1 MPDKTSHDATADNI
15 QFTYADP
22 TFSLPKRALI
32 RAIEK
37 VTGQPRLK
45 RLYLENQRNPIA
57 GENFFAAA
65 VRKLQLDVQFDQAQ
79 LERIPKTGPCV
90 IVANHPYGVL
100 DGVIIA
106 WLIGLVRHDFV
117 ILTNAVLLHAPETQA
132 YLLPVDFA
140 ETEEAMQTNLRTRA
154 EARKL
159 LDKGGCVIVFPAGG
173 VSTSPDKLGRHPA
186 MDAPWQPF
194 TVQLIQR
201 SKAVVVPIFFGGQNS
216 RLFQIASHM
225 NQTLRL
231 SLIFKEVRDRIGTV
245 LPLAIGDP
253 IDGAELA
260 ASTDRK
266 AVAHDLME
274 RTYALARKLPG
285 DRTAR
290 KLSSQRSAAA
300 AKPSNPPRVCAPK
313 I

>member
-1 MPDKTSHDATADNI
+1 MAGKTGRDTEGGEVE
-15 QFTYADP
+15 FTYADP
-22 TFSLPKRALI
+22 TFSKPKRALI

-37 VTGQPRLK
+37 VTGQPKLK
-45 RLYLENQRNPIA
+45 RLYLENQRNPVA
-57 GENFFAAA
+57 GETFFAAA
-65 VRKLQLDVQFDQAQ
+65 VRKLRLDVQFDPVQ
-79 LERIPKTGPCV
+79 LEKIPRTGPCV

-100 DGVIIA
+100 DGVTIA
-106 WLIGLVRHDFV
+106 WLIGLVRPDFV
-117 ILTNAVLLHAPETQA
+117 ILTNAVLLHAPETQS

-154 EARKL
+154 EARRL

-173 VSTSPDKLGRHPA
+173 VSTSPDKLGRRPA

-231 SLIFKEVRDRIGTV
+231 SLIFKEVRDRIGTI
-245 LPLAIGDP
+245 LPIAIGDP
-253 IDGAELA
+253 IDGGTFAS
-260 ASTDRK
+260 STDRK
-266 AVAHDLME
+266 AVALDLME
-274 RTYALARKLPG
+274 RTYALAGKLPG
-285 DRTAR
+285 DRTAKR
-290 KLSSQRSAAA
+290 ISAG
-300 AKPSNPPRVCAPK
+300 KVQPVVLDQPK
-313 I
+313 ISAPRG